1 MKSFLLLTVLL
12 ITATAAFAQLTEK
25 EPGNWQLIGK
35 LKFGG
40 ITKSSLE
47 FKNIGTDTSY
57 LLFIKDQRE
66 GIKGPQDAAHNYFAI
81 NFKNTGGTYT
91 KLYTILKSFFLDEHK
106 KDKAYS
112 RTFELGN
119 TSVNVSHKRL
129 ITSRGIMFYT
139 KDGYTTWSEN
149 DIDKL
154 FGFQ

>member
-1 MKSFLLLTVLL
+1 MKSILSL
-12 ITATAAFAQLTEK
+12 IAVFIIATTTYAQLTEK

-47 FKNIGTDTSY
+47 YKHNGTDTTY

-66 GIKGPQDAAHNYFAI
+66 GIKDNYFGI
-81 NFKNTGGTYT
+81 NFKNTGGTYS
-91 KLYTILKSFFLDEHK
+91 KLYNILKSFFLDEHK
-106 KDKAYS
+106 KDKDYS
-112 RTFELGN
+112 RTFELGT

-129 ITSRGIMFYT
+129 ITSRGILFYT

-154 FGFQ
+154 FGYK

>member
-1 MKSFLLLTVLL
+1 MKVFFFITAFL
-12 ITATAAFAQLTEK
+12 ITTATVNAQLTEK

-40 ITKSSLE
+40 ITKASLE
-47 FKNIGTDTSY
+47 YKSNGTDTTY

-66 GIKGPQDAAHNYFAI
+66 GIKDNYFGI
-81 NFKNTGGTYT
+81 NFKNTNGTYS

-112 RTFELGN
+112 RTFELGT

-149 DIDKL
+149 DIDRL
-154 FGFQ
+154 FGQ